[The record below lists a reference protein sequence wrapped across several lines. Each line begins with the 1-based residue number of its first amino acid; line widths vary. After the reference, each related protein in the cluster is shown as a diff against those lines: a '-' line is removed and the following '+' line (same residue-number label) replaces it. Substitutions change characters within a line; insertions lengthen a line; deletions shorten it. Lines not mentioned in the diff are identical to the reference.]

1 MKAMAETI
9 ADVHQEIVDE
19 FAFLEDWMVK
29 YQHLIDLGR
38 KLPAYPE
45 EFRTDDYKV
54 KGCQSQVWFH
64 PRIEDGRLH
73 FDAISDA
80 AIVSGLIALL
90 LRAYSGRKPSE
101 ILAAGHG
108 FIDEIGLTQHL
119 SPTRGNGL
127 RSMLNTIFKYANAA
141 STVAS

>member
-1 MKAMAETI
+1 MAETI
-9 ADVHQEIVDE
+9 ADIHQEIIDE
-19 FAFLEDWMVK
+19 FAFLDDWMVK

-38 KLPAYPE
+38 KLPDYPE
-45 EFRTDDYKV
+45 EFRTEDYKV

-90 LRAYSGRKPSE
+90 LRAYSGREPTE
-101 ILAAGHG
+101 ILRAGHG
-108 FIDEIGLTQHL
+108 FIEQIGLTEHL

-127 RSMLNTIFKYANAA
+127 RSMLNTIYKYAKAA
-141 STVAS
+141 TTVAD